1 MVLSMTGYGQAVHR
15 VNKIEI
21 SVEIRSYNNRF
32 LDVMFKLPRCLSNYE
47 GRVREMVGQYIN
59 RGRVNLW
66 LSITSGG
73 DQYQNLTVNKEL
85 IDFYVRL
92 IGDLRVKL
100 NSDAPIDISHFLT
113 LPDIIVS
120 DNKDEADES
129 TWQCAEVAIAKALG
143 EMRAM
148 RQQEGEALEKDFIKR
163 IDILQDYVRNIEK
176 TAADRPKEQLD
187 KLRERVTAL
196 IPEQNVDV
204 GRLENELAVLAD
216 RMDVT
221 EECVRFYSHNNL
233 FREMLKSNESQG
245 RKLNFLLQEMNREA
259 NTIGAKAY
267 SAEISHLVV
276 QIKEEV
282 EKIRE
287 QVQNVE

>member
-47 GRVREMVGQYIN
+47 SRVREMVGQYIN

-120 DNKDEADES
+120 DNKDEADET
-129 TWQCAEVAIAKALG
+129 TWLCAEVAIAKALG

-233 FREMLKSNESQG
+233 FREMLKSKESQG